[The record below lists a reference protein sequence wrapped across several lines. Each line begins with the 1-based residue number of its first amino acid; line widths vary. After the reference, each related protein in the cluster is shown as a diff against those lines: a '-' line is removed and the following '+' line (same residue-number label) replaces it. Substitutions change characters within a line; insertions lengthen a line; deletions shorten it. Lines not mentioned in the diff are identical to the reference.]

1 MNLPASIMS
10 WTDIQVRLDAFTQV
24 KKAIDDMIEGLLK
37 VIDYVIKHKD
47 FCTDQ
52 FNQNQLQTVKKGREK
67 FDLIA
72 KSDDL
77 EISIKTLTDV
87 IKGPRT
93 EIPGIQVQLKHADED
108 CEQDYKEL
116 QITVADQL
124 ETQ

>member
-1 MNLPASIMS
+1 M
-10 WTDIQVRLDAFTQV
+10 
-24 KKAIDDMIEGLLK
+24 KKAIDDMIVGLLK
-37 VIDYVIKHKD
+37 VIDDVIKHKD

-77 EISIKTLTDV
+77 EISIKTLIDV
-87 IKGPRT
+87 IKGLRA
-93 EIPGIQVQLKHADED
+93 EIAEIQVKLKHAGED
-108 CEQDYKEL
+108 REKDYKEL
-116 QITVADQL
+116 QITAADQL